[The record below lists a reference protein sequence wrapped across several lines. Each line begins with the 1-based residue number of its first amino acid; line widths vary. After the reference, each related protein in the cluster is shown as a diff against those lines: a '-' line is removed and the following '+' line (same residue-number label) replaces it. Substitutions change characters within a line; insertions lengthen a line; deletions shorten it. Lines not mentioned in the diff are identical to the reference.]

1 MADASSQ
8 KQVPRLAALAQAT
21 RLQILAQVAE
31 AGPRGLAAGELARA
45 VRCPASTLSFHL
57 KELSRTGLLESQPRG
72 RFIIYTLQRE
82 ALRDLSR
89 YLAAM
94 AGEGLAGPPQRGRK
108 RVARP
113 AKPSKPADR
122 TQLSMFGD

>member
-21 RLQILAQVAE
+21 RLQILTRVAE

-57 KELSRTGLLESQPRG
+57 KELSRTGLLDSQSRG
-72 RFIIYTLQRE
+72 RFIIYKLQRD
-82 ALRDLSR
+82 ALRELCR
-89 YLAAM
+89 YLAGL
-94 AGEGLAGPPQRGRK
+94 AGEGATAQPRRGRK
-108 RVARP
+108 RAAGP
-113 AKPSKPADR
+113 AKPADR
-122 TQLSMFGD
+122 AQLSMFGD